1 MKEKIR
7 ELFPEIEWIHDEA
20 MRDNVVAAI
29 EDGLRSGGWEPEDMD
44 KIPFTLLI
52 PNCPFS
58 YLAHV
63 RGVTRIAKLAMD
75 EFNAIYAAKDEKF
88 RMDND
93 LLVVGALLHDVG
105 KLVEYEK
112 NGAGETVK
120 SRCGKNLRHPWHGHR
135 AAQRA
140 ARRGGAHHREPRARG
155 RRHSAQPRGGRREQG
170 GLHQLR
176 VDKVVPRPEIKI
188 FGQACERGFFQW
200 ARHLS

>member
-20 MRDNVVAAI
+20 MRDKVVAAI

-44 KIPFTLLI
+44 LI

-93 LLVVGALLHDVG
+93 LLVAGALLHDVG

-120 SRCGKNLRHPWHGHR
+120 SRCGKNLRHPFSGTVIALRNGLPDEVGHII
-135 AAQRA
+135 ANH
-140 ARRGGAHHREPRARG
+140 AHEGDGTLRSPEAVVVNKADFINFE
-155 RRHSAQPRGGRREQG
+155 SIKSFL
-170 GLHQLR
+170 GL
-176 VDKVVPRPEIKI
+176 K
-188 FGQACERGFFQW
+188 
-200 ARHLS
+200 